1 MLIHQRSRKFSY
13 RPIRKETVRVEWDI
27 IYVVVNICMDTS
39 VKAEEKVTVTF
50 NFPVEEF
57 SHLQGLLKIGI
68 LKNQLYTI
76 VVPYPNPKPA
86 KQLFL

>member
-1 MLIHQRSRKFSY
+1 
-13 RPIRKETVRVEWDI
+13 
-27 IYVVVNICMDTS
+27 

-57 SHLQGLLKIGI
+57 SHLQGLLKIGF

-86 KQLFL
+86 FFCRAVLKNQKQKVGLGVLYNKVQ